1 MFAGIDHGASLAHSW
16 GWSHVPRGEMVEG
29 RAGWKSRPRLISR
42 KSTWY
47 CSSLACSSSGRLE
60 MALR

>member
-1 MFAGIDHGASLAHSW
+1 
-16 GWSHVPRGEMVEG
+16 MVRAWHILGVGLTFRVRDGGREG
-29 RAGWKSRPRLISR
+29 GLKVEAKTNSR